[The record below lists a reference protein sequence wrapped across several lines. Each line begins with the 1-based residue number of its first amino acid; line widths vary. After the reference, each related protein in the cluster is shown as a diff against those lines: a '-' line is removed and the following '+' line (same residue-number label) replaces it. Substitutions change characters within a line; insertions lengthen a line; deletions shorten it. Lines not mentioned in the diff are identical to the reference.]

1 MILRMQ
7 NDAFWR
13 ILTEGFQKIR
23 RRHVGAFDASPLA
36 GVEESND
43 LGRWFVED
51 LGATVET
58 RSCSSSVVDEEFN
71 DVGR

>member
-1 MILRMQ
+1 M
-7 NDAFWR
+7 A
-13 ILTEGFQKIR
+13 
-23 RRHVGAFDASPLA
+23 GAFDASPLA